1 MPNIFQIIHSDGWK
15 FIAIFAA
22 VAFIMAMINPNLG
35 WVGALLTTWCMYFF
49 RNPQRTVPLREGL
62 LVSPADGVVCQIT
75 SVVPPADLEMG
86 DTPLTRVSIFLN
98 VFDIHVNRVPISGTV
113 HKVIYHEG
121 QFLNASFDKASEK
134 NERNT
139 VVLDTIDGHRIAF
152 IQIAGLIARRIR
164 CDIAPLE
171 TVETGQVFGL
181 IRFGSRM
188 DVYLPEGMEPLVIEG
203 QRMTAGETV
212 ILDMNNS
219 EPARRGIK
227 R

>member
-22 VAFIMAMINPNLG
+22 VAFILAMINPNLG
-35 WVGALLTTWCMYFF
+35 WVGAVLTAWCMYFF
-49 RNPQRTVPLREGL
+49 RNPERTVPSREGL
-62 LVSPADGVVCQIT
+62 VVRPADGIVCQIM
-75 SVVPPADLEMG
+75 SVIPDPELELG
-86 DTPLTRVSIFLN
+86 DEARTRVSIFLN
-98 VFDIHVNRVPISGTV
+98 VFDVHVNRVPIGGTV

-121 QFLNASFDKASEK
+121 QFINASFDKASEK

-139 VVLDTIDGHRIAF
+139 VVVDTADGNRLAF
-152 IQIAGLIARRIR
+152 VQIAGLIARRIR
-164 CDIAPLE
+164 CDLSALE

-188 DVYLPEGMEPLVIEG
+188 DVYLPEGMEPLVVEG
-203 QRMTAGETV
+203 QRMIAGETV
-212 ILDMNNS
+212 LLDLNNL
-219 EPARRGIK
+219 EPARRGVK

>member
-22 VAFIMAMINPNLG
+22 VAFILAMINPNLG
-35 WVGALLTTWCMYFF
+35 WVGAVLTAWCMYFF
-49 RNPQRTVPLREGL
+49 RNPERTVPSREGL
-62 LVSPADGVVCQIT
+62 VVSPADGIVCQIM
-75 SVVPPADLEMG
+75 SVIPDPELELG
-86 DTPLTRVSIFLN
+86 DEARTRVSIFLN
-98 VFDIHVNRVPISGTV
+98 VFDVHVNRVPIGGTV

-121 QFLNASFDKASEK
+121 QFINASFDKASEK

-139 VVLDTIDGHRIAF
+139 VVVDTADGNRLAF
-152 IQIAGLIARRIR
+152 VQIAGLIARRIR
-164 CDIAPLE
+164 CDLSALE

-188 DVYLPEGMEPLVIEG
+188 DVYLPEGMEPLVVEG
-203 QRMTAGETV
+203 QRMIAGETV
-212 ILDMNNS
+212 LLDLNNL
-219 EPARRGIK
+219 EPARRGVK

>member
-22 VAFIMAMINPNLG
+22 VAFILAMINPNLG
-35 WVGALLTTWCMYFF
+35 WVGAVLTAWCMYFF
-49 RNPQRTVPLREGL
+49 RNPERTVPSREGL
-62 LVSPADGVVCQIT
+62 VVSPADGIVCQIM
-75 SVVPPADLEMG
+75 SVIPDPELELG
-86 DTPLTRVSIFLN
+86 DEARTRVSIFLN
-98 VFDIHVNRVPISGTV
+98 VFDVHVNRVPIGGTV

-121 QFLNASFDKASEK
+121 QFINASFDKASEK

-139 VVLDTIDGHRIAF
+139 VVVDTADGNRLAF
-152 IQIAGLIARRIR
+152 VQIAGLIARRIR
-164 CDIAPLE
+164 CDLFALE

-188 DVYLPEGMEPLVIEG
+188 DVYLPEGMEPLVVEG
-203 QRMTAGETV
+203 QRMIAGETV
-212 ILDMNNS
+212 LLDLNNL
-219 EPARRGIK
+219 EPARRGVK